1 MNNNLRAL
9 AVAVAISTLI
19 ACATSKAIPLPII
32 PSVDATGV
40 WLFENNDGSGF
51 ILSGKVDRSF
61 DRVVIQRYLENELGY
76 NIISNRITFN

>member
-1 MNNNLRAL
+1 MRSFEGHTPSYN
-9 AVAVAISTLI
+9 S
-19 ACATSKAIPLPII
+19 
-32 PSVDATGV
+32 SVDATGV